1 MTYALLDALILTV
14 IFCAYALPWLIL
26 TAIIETFFS
35 GE

>member
-1 MTYALLDALILTV
+1 MTDALILTG
-14 IFCAYALPWLIL
+14 IFCAYAMPWLIL